1 MPSGAVGEPLT
12 INNALIAAPAF
23 TTVILLA
30 PSTARHQRVNQI
42 TPLQLIPTSRE
53 QLMIVTIAD
62 AETEIT
68 GAQHCLKERER
79 SELLGQK

>member
-12 INNALIAAPAF
+12 INNALIAAPAL

-53 QLMIVTIAD
+53 QLMTVTIAD
-62 AETEIT
+62 AKTEISR
-68 GAQHCLKERER
+68 AQHRLEERER